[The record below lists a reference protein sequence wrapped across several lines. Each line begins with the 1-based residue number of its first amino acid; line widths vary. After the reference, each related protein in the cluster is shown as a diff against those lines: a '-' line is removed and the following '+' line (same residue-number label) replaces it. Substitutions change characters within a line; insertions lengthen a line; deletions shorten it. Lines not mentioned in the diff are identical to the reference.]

1 MTLSLARHRVRLQC
15 DAIETD
21 PVVCRLRNSAPKIW
35 RGTDVQIEVALY
47 WNGTLV
53 DDLSNI
59 SSLTCE
65 IHEGTDRDG
74 APLVQK
80 TLGLGDLDTG
90 MTAEEWLT
98 NAEDQRHAEFDFD
111 AADLQLDMTDATG
124 DELVFW
130 LVVHGVTSAGDY
142 ITWGACN
149 LTLVEDGAQNGLSTV
164 TSAVPTVVLYDGDL
178 YLYNPDTALY
188 HKAQATGA
196 AGAVTLALEQ
206 TGVTYAS
213 IT

>member
-1 MTLSLARHRVRLQC
+1 MSVQLPRYRTRLKADCLHHGSLTCLLQG
-15 DAIETD
+15 AV
-21 PVVCRLRNSAPKIW
+21 PRIW
-35 RGTDVQIEVALY
+35 RGVDWQVEVALFL
-47 WNGTLV
+47 GDTFT
-53 DDLSNI
+53 DDISNI
-59 SSLTCE
+59 DYVVAELHDAS
-65 IHEGTDRDG
+65 DRDG

-80 TLGLGDLDTG
+80 TVAAVDLNT
-90 MTAEEWLT
+90 TLTEEEW
-98 NAEDQRHAEFDFD
+98 DGG
-111 AADLQLDMTDATG
+111 AADDAHAVFAFEDGDTQLDMTDAI
-124 DELVFW
+124 DNVVNFW
-130 LVVHGVTSAGDY
+130 LVIHAVTTDGYRTTYAGGVME
-142 ITWGACN
+142 
-149 LTLVEDGAQNGLSTV
+149 VEEDGAQNGLATV